1 MPFLPSCRRFLERLT
16 QTGDKKSES
25 ICDIHVKYIIWLF
38 LFKFA
43 GFVRG
48 CDKIG
53 HFPLN
58 SPEETDLIRI
68 DWFGNEI
75 A

>member
-1 MPFLPSCRRFLERLT
+1 MPFYQAAAVSRQRLT
-16 QTGDKKSES
+16 QTGDKKSKS
-25 ICDIHVKYIIWLF
+25 ACDINLKYIIWLF

-43 GFVRG
+43 GFIRD

-53 HFPLN
+53 HYPLN
-58 SPEETDLIRI
+58 LSEENDLIRI
-68 DWFGNEI
+68 DWFGSEI